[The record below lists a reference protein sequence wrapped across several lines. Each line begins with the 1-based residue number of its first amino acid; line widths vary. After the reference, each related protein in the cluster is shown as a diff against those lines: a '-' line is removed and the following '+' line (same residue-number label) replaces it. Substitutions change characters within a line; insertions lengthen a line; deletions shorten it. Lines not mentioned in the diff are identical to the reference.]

1 MPKTENHGTE
11 RSVVS
16 YLSGFLHIPECSAIM
31 EKSRKKAV
39 PVTNADQH
47 YQKMTETPVPKLI
60 LNLGIPTTISM
71 LITNIYN
78 MADTYFVGTLGESAQ
93 AATGVLFTVQAIMQ
107 GIAFMFGHG
116 GGTFVSRA
124 LADRN
129 TKEATKYIS
138 SAFFMGGLI
147 GLLIT
152 VLGLTF
158 LEPLVRFLGSTET
171 IVPHAKAYG
180 RWILLAAPFI
190 ICSFILNN
198 GLRYEGKAFYAM
210 FGLTTGGILNILG
223 DYILVIKCGLGVYGA
238 GLATAASQVISFSI
252 LLFMYLKMAQSTI
265 RLKAVSFDVR
275 MYLRICRVGFP
286 SLIRQGLTSVTNGLL
301 NNVTKP
307 FGDAAMAAMSV
318 VSRYANFLMCVGLGM
333 GQGFQ
338 PVASFNYQAKKYD
351 RVKKGLLFTTAF
363 GLVFIGAM
371 SAISIIFAEP
381 IIAVF
386 QKHPDVIAIGSKA
399 LRFTAVG
406 MMFMPFSVPVNM
418 LYQSIQQPTISSVL
432 SLIRS
437 GLVTIPIL
445 LFAVPFLGLLGIQM
459 AQPTADMIAGLIS
472 IPFIIRFV
480 RKTE

>member
-1 MPKTENHGTE
+1 M
-11 RSVVS
+11 
-16 YLSGFLHIPECSAIM
+16 
-31 EKSRKKAV
+31 
-39 PVTNADQH
+39 TNAEQH
-47 YQKMTETPVPKLI
+47 YKKMTETPVPKLV

-116 GGTFVSRA
+116 GGTFIARA
-124 LADRN
+124 LADKN

-138 SAFFMGGLI
+138 SAYFVGGIIGLI
-147 GLLIT
+147 IT
-152 VLGLTF
+152 ALGLTF

-171 IVPHAKAYG
+171 IVPHAKDYG
-180 RWILLAAPFI
+180 MWILLAAPFI

-198 GLRYEGKAFYAM
+198 GLRYEGKALYAM
-210 FGLTTGGILNILG
+210 YGLTAGGIINIFG
-223 DYILVIKCGLGVYGA
+223 DYLLVMKLGLGVYGA
-238 GLATAASQVISFSI
+238 GLATAASQVISFGI
-252 LLFMYLKMAQSTI
+252 LLFMYMKMAQSTI
-265 RLKAVSFDVR
+265 SIRSVSKDFKL
-275 MYLRICRVGFP
+275 YLSICRVGFP

-307 FGDAAMAAMSV
+307 FGDAAIAAMSV
-318 VSRYANFLMCVGLGM
+318 VSRYSNFLMCVGLGM

-338 PVASFNYQAKKYD
+338 PVASFNYQAKRVD

-371 SAISIIFAEP
+371 STISIIFAEP
-381 IIAVF
+381 IIAIF
-386 QKHPDVIAIGSKA
+386 QKSPDVIEIGAKA
-399 LRFTAVG
+399 LRFTAFG

-432 SLIRS
+432 SMIRS
-437 GLVTIPIL
+437 GAVTIPL
-445 LFAVPFLGLLGIQM
+445 LLIGVPVLGLLGIQI
-459 AQPTADMIAGLIS
+459 AQPTADVIAGLIS

-480 RKTE
+480 RAKE

>member
-1 MPKTENHGTE
+1 
-11 RSVVS
+11 
-16 YLSGFLHIPECSAIM
+16 
-31 EKSRKKAV
+31 
-39 PVTNADQH
+39 
-47 YQKMTETPVPKLI
+47 MTETPVGKLI

-93 AATGVLFTVQAIMQ
+93 AATGVLFTIQAIMQ

-116 GGTFVSRA
+116 GGTFIARA
-124 LADRN
+124 LADKN

-138 SAFFMGGLI
+138 SAFFVGGIIGLI
-147 GLLIT
+147 IT

-158 LEPLVRFLGSTET
+158 LDPLVRFLGSTET
-171 IVPHAKAYG
+171 IVPHAKDYG
-180 RWILLAAPFI
+180 MWILLAAPFI

-198 GLRYEGKAFYAM
+198 GLRYEGKALYAM
-210 FGLTTGGILNILG
+210 YGLTAGGILNIFG
-223 DYILVIKCGLGVYGA
+223 DYLLVMKLGLGVYGA
-238 GLATAASQVISFSI
+238 GLATAASQVISFGI

-265 RLKAVSFDVR
+265 SVKSVSKDFKL
-275 MYLRICRVGFP
+275 YLSICRVGLP

-307 FGDAAMAAMSV
+307 FGDAAIAAMSV
-318 VSRYANFLMCVGLGM
+318 VSRYSNFLMCVGLGM

-338 PVASFNYQAKKYD
+338 PVASFNYQAKRVD
-351 RVKKGLLFTTAF
+351 RVKKGLLFTTVF

-371 SAISIIFAEP
+371 STISIIFAEP
-381 IIAVF
+381 IIGIF
-386 QKHPDVIAIGSKA
+386 QKHPEVIAIGAKA
-399 LRFTAVG
+399 LRFTAFG

-432 SLIRS
+432 SMIRS
-437 GLVTIPIL
+437 GAVTIPML
-445 LFAVPFLGLLGIQM
+445 LMGVPFLGLLGIQI
-459 AQPTADMIAGLIS
+459 AQPTADVIAGLIS

-480 RKTE
+480 RDKE

>member
-1 MPKTENHGTE
+1 M
-11 RSVVS
+11 S
-16 YLSGFLHIPECSAIM
+16 
-31 EKSRKKAV
+31 
-39 PVTNADQH
+39 NADQH
-47 YQKMTETPVPKLI
+47 YIKMTETPVGKLI

-93 AATGVLFTVQAIMQ
+93 AATGVLFTIQAIMQ

-116 GGTFVSRA
+116 GGTFIARA
-124 LADRN
+124 LADKN

-138 SAFFMGGLI
+138 SAFFVGGIIGLI
-147 GLLIT
+147 IT

-158 LEPLVRFLGSTET
+158 LDPLVRFLGSTET
-171 IVPHAKAYG
+171 IVPHAKDYG
-180 RWILLAAPFI
+180 MWILLAAPFI

-198 GLRYEGKAFYAM
+198 GLRYEGKALYAM
-210 FGLTTGGILNILG
+210 YGLTAGGILNIFG
-223 DYILVIKCGLGVYGA
+223 DYLLVMKLGLGVYGA
-238 GLATAASQVISFSI
+238 GLATAASQVISFGI

-265 RLKAVSFDVR
+265 SVKSVSKDFKL
-275 MYLRICRVGFP
+275 YLSICRVGLP

-307 FGDAAMAAMSV
+307 FGDAAIAAMSV
-318 VSRYANFLMCVGLGM
+318 VSRYSNFLMCVGLGM

-338 PVASFNYQAKKYD
+338 PVASFNYQAKRVD

-371 SAISIIFAEP
+371 SSISIIFAEP
-381 IIAVF
+381 IIAIF
-386 QKHPDVIAIGSKA
+386 QKSPDVIAIGAKA
-399 LRFTAVG
+399 LRFTAFG

-432 SLIRS
+432 SMIRS
-437 GLVTIPIL
+437 GAVTIPML
-445 LFAVPFLGLLGIQM
+445 LMGVPFLGLLGIQI
-459 AQPTADMIAGLIS
+459 AQPTADVIAGLIS

-480 RKTE
+480 RDKE